1 MRHYVSRFTMNSN
14 SRPGSARSVLR
25 HPIIWAGA
33 GVVATLGIA
42 AGVLTLVVPS
52 DPATVPAAE
61 SASTPK
67 TVATSQAVR
76 SSGVTARTNTIAA
89 VRTAPGKD
97 TPVLGTLGRDES
109 VEVIGRS
116 AAATWLLIVFPATS
130 SLHGWVA
137 AAMLDVTGETS
148 TLAVATAEPPVVI
161 AAPTSAAYRTQRT
174 PVPSPASATRAPA
187 SATPE
192 PASATPTPPAL
203 LPDLIV
209 AKAQIGGTSLVAT
222 IINRGDGPANGAI
235 VVSVRTADGR
245 TLLATSSAPSP
256 VLAPQASVD
265 VDTGYVVRGT
275 QRLIVVV
282 NPSGAIQESNSANNS
297 TTVAAVQG

>member
-1 MRHYVSRFTMNSN
+1 MNSD

-25 HPIIWAGA
+25 HPVIWAGA

-42 AGVLTLVVPS
+42 TGVLTFVVPS
-52 DPATVPAAE
+52 DPARVPAAE

-67 TVATSQAVR
+67 AVATSNTVR
-76 SSGVTARTNTIAA
+76 SRGVTARTNTIAA

-97 TPVLGTLGRDES
+97 TPVLGTLGRDQS

-116 AAATWLLIVFPATS
+116 TSAAWLLIVFPPTS

-137 AAMLDVTGETS
+137 AGMLDVTGEPS

-174 PVPSPASATRAPA
+174 PVPSSRSTTPAPA
-187 SATPE
+187 SATPK
-192 PASATPTPPAL
+192 PPAL

-209 AKAQIGGTSLVAT
+209 AKAQIVGTSLVAT
-222 IINRGDGPANGAI
+222 IINRGDGPAKGAI

-256 VLAPQASVD
+256 VLAPHASVD
-265 VDTGYVVRGT
+265 VDTGYLVRGT

-297 TTVAAVQG
+297 TTVAAVQGE